1 MTEKVKITGVP
12 PQYDD
17 AELESRVANWVHAY
31 KNTTQSMELVRSP
44 LPHDLLQQVID
55 KANEGCTLARSQPVN
70 LAPLNNSVWMVKPIA
85 IQEEDIANIRIEQK
99 EKYIAHLQAERER
112 YQSLLRQQLIQKQEE
127 KDRKAAEQAKAK
139 QMAEI
144 EKEVQDCYK
153 PLVIPD

>member
-1 MTEKVKITGVP
+1 MKDKIVVKGTP

-17 AELESRVANWVHAY
+17 AELENRVANWVHAY
-31 KNTTQSMELVRSP
+31 KNTTLSMELVRSP

-55 KANEGCTLARSQPVN
+55 KANDGYTLARSQPVS
-70 LAPLNNSVWMVKPIA
+70 LAPLNNSCWMVKPVA
-85 IQEEDIANIRIEQK
+85 IQEEDITNIRIEQK

-112 YQSLLRQQLIQKQEE
+112 YQSLLRQQLIHKQEE

-144 EKEVQDCYK
+144 EKEVQDCYR

>member
-12 PQYDD
+12 PQYDQS
-17 AELESRVANWVHAY
+17 ELDRRVESWINVYRQ
-31 KNTTQSMELVRSP
+31 TTQSMELVRSP

-55 KANEGCTLARSQPVN
+55 KANDGYKLARSHPVS

-85 IQEEDIANIRIEQK
+85 MQEEDIANIRMEQK
-99 EKYIAHLQAERER
+99 EKYIAYLESERAR
-112 YQSLLRQQLIQKQEE
+112 YQEQLRQQLIQAREE

-144 EKEVQDCYK
+144 EAEVQACYT